1 VSLSKAVVNCNNP
14 EREDGPEHVPKLL
27 ISFSYHSI
35 QLNTMKLLK
44 FSTGNG
50 KLKNRLIF
58 NIPAGYACP
67 HAGVCKT
74 MADRVT
80 GKIMDLPQFTG
91 TEADEYRCF
100 AAMAETR
107 PTVREAR
114 WHNWD
119 LLREVMYMG
128 GDQAMLICNLI
139 DLSLMVQ
146 PEKDLIRVHEAGD
159 FWTEQYMR
167 AWFMVA
173 ASRPHQKFY
182 AYTKSLGMWLN
193 LKDIIPPNFYLT
205 ASQGG
210 TLDYLIPKYPEVF
223 QRIAH
228 VVYTEEEA
236 QERGLEID
244 HDDSHCLGDKSFALL
259 VHGSQ
264 RAGSDA
270 MKALTQRKKE
280 GKFVGY
286 GKSQR

>member
-1 VSLSKAVVNCNNP
+1 
-14 EREDGPEHVPKLL
+14 
-27 ISFSYHSI
+27 
-35 QLNTMKLLK
+35 MKLLK

-128 GDQAMLICNLI
+128 GDQAMLIRDLI
-139 DLSLMVQ
+139 DHGCSESSSSKVLCLHQV
-146 PEKDLIRVHEAGD
+146 
-159 FWTEQYMR
+159 
-167 AWFMVA
+167 AWHVA
-173 ASRPHQKFY
+173 EP
-182 AYTKSLGMWLN
+182 
-193 LKDIIPPNFYLT
+193 
-205 ASQGG
+205 QGHHP
-210 TLDYLIPKYPEVF
+210 T
-223 QRIAH
+223 
-228 VVYTEEEA
+228 
-236 QERGLEID
+236 
-244 HDDSHCLGDKSFALL
+244 
-259 VHGSQ
+259 
-264 RAGSDA
+264 
-270 MKALTQRKKE
+270 
-280 GKFVGY
+280 
-286 GKSQR
+286 

>member
-1 VSLSKAVVNCNNP
+1 
-14 EREDGPEHVPKLL
+14 
-27 ISFSYHSI
+27 
-35 QLNTMKLLK
+35 MKLLK

-58 NIPAGYACP
+58 NIPAGYPCP
-67 HAGVCKT
+67 HAGVCRT
-74 MADRVT
+74 MADRAT

-91 TEADEYRCF
+91 TQADEYRCF

-119 LLREVMYMG
+119 LLREVMYTG
-128 GDQAMLICNLI
+128 SNQAMSLSSLI

-146 PEKDLIRVHEAGD
+146 PEKDLVRVHEAGD

-223 QRIAH
+223 QRVAY

-244 HDDSHCLGDKSFALL
+244 HDDSHCLGDKPFALL

-264 RAGSDA
+264 RAGSAA

-286 GKSQR
+286 GKSNHK

>member
-1 VSLSKAVVNCNNP
+1 MGPVVTFSNIP
-14 EREDGPEHVPKLL
+14 DRENGPEHVLKLL
-27 ISFSYHSI
+27 ISFSYHST

-128 GDQAMLICNLI
+128 GDQAMLIRDLI

-146 PEKDLIRVHEAGD
+146 PEKDLVRVHEAGD

-182 AYTKSLGMWLN
+182 AFTKSLGMWLN

-223 QRIAH
+223 QRIAY

-236 QERGLEID
+236 QERGLSID
-244 HDDSHCLGDKSFALL
+244 HDDSHCLGNKPFALL

-286 GKSQR
+286 GAKNRK

>member
-1 VSLSKAVVNCNNP
+1 
-14 EREDGPEHVPKLL
+14 
-27 ISFSYHSI
+27 
-35 QLNTMKLLK
+35 MKLLK

-58 NIPAGYACP
+58 NIPAGYSCP

-74 MADRVT
+74 FADRTT
-80 GKIMDLPQFTG
+80 GSITDLPQLSG

-119 LLREVMYMG
+119 LLRETIHMNGNQVTLLR
-128 GDQAMLICNLI
+128 DLI
-139 DLSLMVQ
+139 DLSLLMQ
-146 PEKDLIRVHEAGD
+146 PPKELIRIHESGD
-159 FWTEQYMR
+159 YWTENYMK
-167 AWFMVA
+167 AWMMLA
-173 ASRPHQKFY
+173 QERPHQKFY
-182 AYTKSLGMWLN
+182 SYTKSLGMWIN
-193 LKDIIPPNFYLT
+193 LREHMPPNFYLT
-205 ASQGG
+205 ASFGG
-210 TLDYLIPKYPEVF
+210 TLDYLIPKYPHVF
-223 QRIAH
+223 KRIAY

-236 QERGLEID
+236 AERNLEID
-244 HDDSHCLGDKSFALL
+244 HDDSHCLGDKPFALL

-270 MKALTQRKKE
+270 SKALSQRKKE

-286 GKSQR
+286 GKSKQKTT